1 MIPRSN
7 DDVAVAAPVTA
18 EMVNPA
24 DVVGVEPLI
33 PIVAAEIPEPDDD
46 AKEIGVARVSQ

>member
-7 DDVAVAAPVTA
+7 DDVADARFAPPEIT
-18 EMVNPA
+18 NPA

-33 PIVAAEIPEPDDD
+33 AMVATLTAPLD
-46 AKEIGVARVSQ
+46 VAI